1 MEKWNNIYAYYTM
14 DEMKPLI
21 DELAKAKGMSPE
33 DLMKEYESQYKMDFN
48 GFKVTEDSLILY
60 KDAFMDGENK
70 DKEPVAEKFRF

>member
-21 DELAKAKGMSPE
+21 DELAKAKRMSPE

-48 GFKVTEDSLILY
+48 GFEVTEDSLILY
-60 KDAFMDGENK
+60 
-70 DKEPVAEKFRF
+70 